1 MDDQNERFT
10 PEDVETET
18 LETKAF
24 LEAAGSADDEPDA
37 QKHDSCLETKARYG
51 KMDMTGGGMPV
62 TDVVA
67 TTPGGT
73 GDDVAL
79 AFEQFMQNFEVFRQE
94 NDERI
99 AAMQRGLPAD
109 VVTTD
114 KIDRINRALDEQ
126 KALVDRLQL
135 KSARPHLS
143 ASPLYASGAHLQH
156 KAAFD
161 GYMRRGETSG
171 LHVLEQKAL
180 SISSDPDG
188 GYLVPPET
196 EAAVL
201 RGVKEIS
208 PIRAIAGNRTV
219 SASVYKKPFSVAG
232 PATGWVAETATRPET
247 NSPTLAELTFPTMEI
262 YSMPSATQSLLD
274 DSAVNIDEWL
284 AEEIQVAFAQQ
295 EGAAFVSGDGNN
307 KPKGFLDYDKVAN
320 GSWSWGNLGYVA
332 TGVDGAFDASN
343 PSDDLIDFIYSLK
356 SDYRANAHWVMNR
369 ATQATIR
376 KFKDADGNYLW
387 QPPERADLSPT
398 LMNYPIAESEDMP
411 DMASDSFSVAFGD
424 FQRGDLVVDRAGIR
438 VLRDPFSAKPYV
450 LFYTTKRVGGGVQDF
465 DAIKLLKFGT
475 S

>member
-1 MDDQNERFT
+1 MDELH
-10 PEDVETET
+10 ETMDTEEIPAHESADGG
-18 LETKAF
+18 LETPSV
-24 LEAAGSADDEPDA
+24 EI
-37 QKHDSCLETKARYG
+37 KARMYG
-51 KMDMTGGGMPV
+51 RKNDMAVGMPGTAMPTTTVV
-62 TDVVA
+62 T

-79 AFEQFMQNFEVFRQE
+79 AFERFLQSFEIFKQE
-94 NDERI
+94 NDDKIRAI
-99 AAMQRGLPAD
+99 QRTMSED
-109 VVTTD
+109 VVTTE
-114 KIDRINRALDEQ
+114 KIDRINQALDEQ
-126 KALVDRLQL
+126 KALVDRLTL
-135 KSARPHLS
+135 KGARPRLS
-143 ASPLYASGAHLQH
+143 LSPHYTSGAFLQH

-161 GYMRRGETSG
+161 GYMRRGETVG
-171 LHVLEQKAL
+171 LHTLEQKAL
-180 SISSDPDG
+180 SINSDPDG

-219 SASVYKKPFSVAG
+219 SASVYKKPFSITG

-262 YSMPSATQSLLD
+262 YAMPSATQSLLD

-284 AEEIQVAFAQQ
+284 AEEIQIAFASQ
-295 EGAAFVSGDGNN
+295 EGAAFVNGDGNN
-307 KPKGFLDYDKVAN
+307 KPKGFLDYTKVAN
-320 GSWSWGNLGYVA
+320 GSWAWDKIGYVA
-332 TGVDGAFDASN
+332 TGTDGAFDASH
-343 PSDDLIDFIYSLK
+343 PSDDLIDFIYTLK
-356 SDYRANAHWVMNR
+356 SDYRANANWVMNR

-411 DMASDSFSVAFGD
+411 DIASDSFSVAFGD
-424 FQRGDLVVDRAGIR
+424 FGRGYLVVDRAGIR